1 MIVIIIF
8 ILLLLFKL
16 TSLRKRNHVV
26 KKKISSSVSTWC
38 WQRSGFRRTQGLVTS
53 WALGQGEELRALQQV
68 VKASQWCGGVISM
81 LRSERRRGL
90 GRWSSLKGIRCL
102 SVFLLSL
109 FFIFI
114 WEAQTA
120 QQRGTNRLRKS
131 FTDFSSNRETRLWFA
146 LKTLNFLAEVILD
159 VFVKVREGPDPRAN

>member
-1 MIVIIIF
+1 MIIIIIF

-16 TSLRKRNHVV
+16 TSLSKRNHVV
-26 KKKISSSVSTWC
+26 KKKNSLSVSTWC

-81 LRSERRRGL
+81 PRSERRRGL

-109 FFIFI
+109 SFFYFLSGRPRPHSSA
-114 WEAQTA
+114 AQTGSGRA
-120 QQRGTNRLRKS
+120 LLIFHRDPSVICIEDVELSGRRL
-131 FTDFSSNRETRLWFA
+131 F
-146 LKTLNFLAEVILD
+146 
-159 VFVKVREGPDPRAN
+159 